1 MKGIQIGKEVKLS
14 LCADDMF
21 LYIENRKD
29 TTRKL
34 QELINEY
41 SKVEGYKINI
51 PCIPIH

>member
-1 MKGIQIGKEVKLS
+1 MKGTQIGKEVKLS

-34 QELINEY
+34 QELIKEY